1 MKKNE
6 HPGSNYIRQQ
16 IGYELSKPATNIV
29 DVLIE
34 QWDGKNPI
42 EITDFISALDKKYS
56 TDIINETFV
65 GLETVGAIIIINNE
79 YILVNQFINFE
90 PTNLY
95 DNLLVLSKF
104 NDSKVNN
111 WFWEWLK
118 TKCSTNEKTESNQ
131 N

>member
-1 MKKNE
+1 MKRNE

-16 IGYELSKPATNIV
+16 IGNELSVPAIHII
-29 DVLIE
+29 DALIE
-34 QWDGKNPI
+34 KWDGKNPL
-42 EITDFISALDKKYS
+42 ELNYFLTALEKNYPV
-56 TDIINETFV
+56 DIITKTLV
-65 GLETVGAIIIINNE
+65 GLESIGAIVTINNE

-95 DNLLVLSKF
+95 DNLLILSKF

-118 TKCSTNEKTESNQ
+118 TKCTNEKTESNQ